1 MSEKENQRPRDEK
14 PQGPDVKRKPYTP
27 PRILSYEP
35 LEAVAALCR
44 PFGKGSPVT
53 CPRGPIS
60 S

>member
-1 MSEKENQRPRDEK
+1 MSETENRGPLEQK

-27 PRILSYEP
+27 PRILSYEL

-44 PFGKGSPVT
+44 PFGKGSPVN
-53 CPRGPIS
+53 CLRLIS